1 MNIFTRKFISSGFGV
16 SEFGAF
22 VNAPCLRR
30 SFELEKA
37 PDSASL
43 LITGIGFYRL
53 FVNGNEITRG
63 HLSPYIA
70 DPDHYVYFDRY
81 DLAPYLTKGENVIGV
96 ILGAGLR
103 NCVAGNWGFQDSLN
117 RGEPMLALLCEI
129 EADGEKTTFEADCG
143 FKAHRSPIIMN
154 DIRLG
159 EYYDARLETEIEGW
173 TLPGFDDSLWADVR
187 RADPPRGEHRITAV
201 PPIKVRRTLTP
212 VNIWREDD
220 AFVFDF
226 GQNGAGLLCIH
237 TNAEAGREISVEF
250 GEYLKDGKFHNDC
263 ISYITVKTESGRSGQ
278 LLRYTAK
285 GGEQHYKAS
294 FTYEGFRYAKVHG
307 ITEEEAVPGLLTY
320 DLMCSEVR
328 ERGSFTSSDKV
339 LNELQRITREAT
351 YSNLFHV
358 ITDCPQREKNGWT
371 ADVAVSSVHMLLNL
385 EVEEVLSEWHR
396 TACAMM
402 NRDGVMPGLVP
413 TATGQF
419 YEWWNGPAWD
429 AALTEIPYR
438 LFELRS
444 DSRAARTAFPVMFR
458 YIAYTLTRRD
468 PKGLVHI
475 GLGDWVAPH
484 DPIKAPLEF
493 TDTVMCYD
501 ICRKAAVLYDSM
513 GAPEL
518 MRFCLDAGRGYRDA
532 VRRHLIDHENCIA
545 AGNCQTTQAMA
556 IYYGMFTEEEKPKAI
571 LNLLEMIKEADY
583 HHDCG
588 VLGIRVLFRVL
599 AEAGHADVAYRVMVQ
614 PTAPSYGNMVARGET
629 TLVEDFNGP
638 DQRINSRNH
647 HFLGDISA
655 WFIDSIC
662 GIKVNPELETALR
675 GVVDSGEVS
684 YYRGATRVDVRPSLP
699 EGMDFAEAYHET
711 PDGRVTVRLE
721 RVREDWISVNVKVE
735 GDLTGQIYAPMGYK
749 FDGSGE
755 MLLGD
760 VTVDAFKI
768 KKA

>member
-16 SEFGAF
+16 SEFNAF
-22 VNAPCLRR
+22 VNAPCLRHK
-30 SFELEKA
+30 FDLEKA
-37 PDSASL
+37 PDTASL
-43 LITGIGFYRL
+43 KITGIGFYRL

-70 DPDHYVYFDRY
+70 DPDHYVYFDGY
-81 DLAPYLTKGENVIGV
+81 DLAPYLTAGENVIGI

-103 NCVAGNWGFQDSLN
+103 NCVAGNWGFQESLN
-117 RGEPMLALLCEI
+117 RGEPMCALVCDI
-129 EADGEKTTFEADCG
+129 TTDGEKVTFEADCG
-143 FKAHRSPIIMN
+143 FVAHKSPIIMN

-159 EYYDARLETEIEGW
+159 EFYDARLEADIEGW
-173 TLPGFDDSLWADVR
+173 TLPGFDDSSWTPVR
-187 RADPPRGEHRITAV
+187 RADPPRGEHRMTEV
-201 PPIKVRRTLTP
+201 QPIKVRKTLSP
-212 VNIWREDD
+212 VKIWPEDD
-220 AFVFDF
+220 AFIFDF
-226 GQNGAGLLCIH
+226 GQNGAGLLNIH
-237 TNAEAGREISVEF
+237 TFAEAGREISVEF
-250 GEYLKDGKFHNDC
+250 ADLVKDGRFYNDC
-263 ISYITVKTESGRSGQ
+263 ISYITVNTESGRSGQ

-294 FTYEGFRYAKVHG
+294 FTYEGFRYVKVHG
-307 ITEEEAVPGLLTY
+307 ITAEEAKPELLTF
-320 DLMCSEVR
+320 DLMCSSVR
-328 ERGSFTSSDKV
+328 ERGNFTSSDEV
-339 LNELQRITREAT
+339 LNTLQRITREAS

-385 EVEEVLSEWHR
+385 ETEDVLREWHR

-429 AALTEIPYR
+429 AALTELPYR
-438 LFELRS
+438 LLELRS
-444 DSRAARTAFPVMFR
+444 DSRAARTAFPVLFR

-484 DPIKAPLEF
+484 DPIKAPLEL
-493 TDTVMCYD
+493 TDTITCYD
-501 ICRKAAVLYDSM
+501 ICRKSALIYDSL

-518 MRFCLDAGRGYRDA
+518 VRFCLDAARGYRDA
-532 VRRHLIDHENCIA
+532 VRLHLIDHENCIA
-545 AGNCQTTQAMA
+545 AGNCQTSQAMA
-556 IYYGMFTEEEKPKAI
+556 IYYGMFTEEEKPLAVKQ
-571 LNLLEMIKEADY
+571 LVKMIEDNDW

-599 AEAGHADVAYRVMVQ
+599 TEAGHVDVAHRVMVQ
-614 PTAPSYGNMVARGET
+614 PTAPSYGEMVARGET
-629 TLVEDFNGP
+629 TLVEDFNSA

-662 GIKVNPELETALR
+662 GIKVNPEMEVALR
-675 GVVDSGEVS
+675 GVVDSGKVS
-684 YYRGATRVDVRPSLP
+684 YYRGATRVDVRPALP
-699 EGMDFAEAYHET
+699 QCMDFAEAYHEM
-711 PDGRVTVRLE
+711 PSGKVTVRLE
-721 RVREDWISVNVKVE
+721 RVREDWIRVTTNIE
-735 GDLTGQIYAPMGYK
+735 GDIDGQLYAPMGYK

-755 MLLGD
+755 MLLGNH
-760 VTVDAFKI
+760 VVDAFKI
-768 KKA
+768 KK